1 MVIDSIL
8 THAESGPNDH
18 RKDAPRL
25 IFKCLILLIW
35 YFRYY
40 YYIHHGISCDHVA
53 QIEPVWFERMF
64 KLVPPALKTK
74 EYAETIELLKDEIFQ
89 DYLISSKQAIVDFVL
104 KK

>member
-1 MVIDSIL
+1 MVIWPAFRMGQL
-8 THAESGPNDH
+8 RVNDH
-18 RKDAPRL
+18 PYHAPQFNICR
-25 IFKCLILLIW
+25 ILLIW

>member
-1 MVIDSIL
+1 
-8 THAESGPNDH
+8 
-18 RKDAPRL
+18 
-25 IFKCLILLIW
+25 
-35 YFRYY
+35 
-40 YYIHHGISCDHVA
+40 
-53 QIEPVWFERMF
+53 MF

>member
-1 MVIDSIL
+1 MERLVEIQFHNDCLNDSK
-8 THAESGPNDH
+8 HSYNNS
-18 RKDAPRL
+18 K
-25 IFKCLILLIW
+25 
-35 YFRYY
+35 YY